1 VNYKRITLLQI
12 EYFIAVARH
21 LNFTEAA
28 KSLYVS
34 QPSLSK
40 QIAILEDEIGIQL
53 FFRTKRDVRLTAA
66 GMVLL
71 KEMGGVIEQIENAI
85 EKSKKPDLGENSTLT
100 IGCLD
105 AMDMRTFLPTIIK
118 KFKEKYPNVNLILE
132 RHSFKVLREKLINK
146 TLDVIFTLSFE
157 LDDSLGILSDVVHKG
172 NGYIVIDKSN
182 PLANRN
188 DLTLSDIKDENFVI
202 ISRDESPKGFDSIIS
217 LCRKNG
223 FTPKIVKQ
231 LPNIES
237 LLLCVE
243 SGIGI
248 ALLDSN
254 IRMHNSDNI
263 KGFKIEDNFIEVI
276 MAWKKENMNTAIPL
290 FTNSVLAEAKIEED

>member
-1 VNYKRITLLQI
+1 VNYKGITLLQI
-12 EYFIAVARH
+12 EYFFAVARH

-40 QIAILEDEIGIQL
+40 QIAILENEIGIQL

-71 KEMGGVIEQIENAI
+71 KEMGGIIEQIENAI
-85 EKSKKPDLGENSTLT
+85 EKSKKPDLGENSTIT

-105 AMDMRTFLPTIIK
+105 AMDTSTFLPVIIK
-118 KFKEKYPNVNLILE
+118 KFKEKYPSINLVLE
-132 RHSFKVLREKLINK
+132 RHSFKALREKLVNK
-146 TLDVIFTLSFE
+146 TLDIIFTLSFE
-157 LDDSLGILSDVVHKG
+157 LDDSLGILSDIVHKG
-172 NGYIVIDKSN
+172 NGYILMDKSN
-182 PLANRN
+182 PLASTK
-188 DLTLSDIKDENFVI
+188 DLTLSDFKDENFVI
-202 ISRDESPKGFDSIIS
+202 ISRDESPKGFDGIIS
-217 LCRKNG
+217 LCKKYG
-223 FTPKIVKQ
+223 FNPKIVKQ

-243 SGIGI
+243 SGMGV
-248 ALLDSN
+248 ALFDSN
-254 IRMHNSDNI
+254 IRMHNNDNI
-263 KGFKIEDNFIEVI
+263 KGFKIEDDFISVI

-290 FTNSVLAEAKIEED
+290 FTNSVLKETEI